1 LLRRTEQPLARFI
14 PQLDLVTKTGMK
26 IENGEAVASSESGLG
41 IDWDWSGLDKFVV
54 HRRQH
59 RWRCVFLVLFSAPV

>member
-1 LLRRTEQPLARFI
+1 
-14 PQLDLVTKTGMK
+14 MK
-26 IENGEAVASSESGLG
+26 IENGEALASSEPGLG

-59 RWRCVFLVLFSAPV
+59 R